1 MVLLVTDVFVLLT
14 QVLLWVVV
22 GLFAWYVLLRALP
35 RAFLGGLVLL
45 LLLGVA
51 ALTFY
56 RGSPDQGIL
65 GDLWRIIAVPFS
77 PIGLILILLLIA
89 FSEVFRGKGLSKSGI
104 NLVRIAVPL
113 LLIFSIP
120 AVSYF
125 LAQRAEAEALQITR
139 PAPTEA
145 LGGGRRV
152 IVVLAQDTTR
162 LQIRP
167 RTQPNPDPISRPA
180 TRAPLF
186 PPPEPLNES
195 TFAILAEQPIQLTER
210 GNRLTYAGQL
220 FIEERT
226 RGTAPLLIVSGGAT
240 SRDRKEGDTRE
251 NTSEARAAS
260 TYLQNRFS
268 IPEGDIIEESQSPT
282 VHDSAENVRDL
293 LRSRNI
299 NFGNQLFVVTSAIEM
314 TRSALTFSREFT
326 NAGTNGAD
334 VTIIPRPTDFYTIP
348 PREAIQQRL
357 RGRDLIERGFRLGD
371 LLPST
376 DAFSLSSKV
385 VSEYINSIYYFL
397 RGWIRPVKTL

>member
-35 RAFLGGLVLL
+35 RVFLGGLVLL

-56 RGSPDQGIL
+56 RGSPEQGLL
-65 GDLWRIIAVPFS
+65 GDIWRIIAVPFS

-89 FSEVFRGKGLSKSGI
+89 FSQVFRGKGLTKTGI

-113 LLIFSIP
+113 LLILSIP

-125 LAQRAEAEALQITR
+125 LAQRAESEALEITR

-162 LQIRP
+162 LQLRP
-167 RTQPNPDPISRPA
+167 RTQPIPDQALPR
-180 TRAPLF
+180 TTQAPLI

-195 TFAILAEQPIQLTER
+195 TFGILASQPIQLTER

-220 FIEERT
+220 YAEERA
-226 RGTAPLLIVSGGAT
+226 RGTAPLIVVTAGETA
-240 SRDRKEGDTRE
+240 RERKEGDTRE

-260 TYLQNRFS
+260 TYLQNRFG

-282 VHDSAENVRDL
+282 VHDSAENVREL

-299 NFGNQLFVVTSAIEM
+299 SFGNQLIVVTSAIEM
-314 TRSALTFSREFT
+314 TRSALTFSREFA

-334 VTIIPRPTDFYTIP
+334 VTIIPRPTDFYTLP
-348 PREAIQQRL
+348 PRDALRQRL
-357 RGRDLIERGFRLGD
+357 RGRDLIERGFRLSD

-376 DAFSLSSKV
+376 DAFALSSRV
-385 VSEYINSIYYFL
+385 VSEYVNSIYYFL
-397 RGWIRPVKTL
+397 RGWIRPVRTL

>member
-51 ALTFY
+51 AFTFY
-56 RGSPDQGIL
+56 QGSPDQGIL
-65 GDLWRIIAVPFS
+65 GDIWRIIAVPFS

-89 FSEVFRGKGLSKSGI
+89 FSEVFRGKALTKTGT

-113 LLIFSIP
+113 FLIFSIP

-125 LAQRAEAEALQITR
+125 LAQRAEAEALQIAR
-139 PAPTEA
+139 PAPIEA

-167 RTQPNPDPISRPA
+167 PTQPAPA
-180 TRAPLF
+180 PTNTPVNRAPLF
-186 PPPEPLNES
+186 PPPEPLDPS
-195 TFAILAEQPIQLTER
+195 TFSLLTEQPIQLTER

-220 FIEERT
+220 YLQERA
-226 RGTAPLLIVSGGAT
+226 RGTSPLLIVSAGQTA
-240 SRDRKEGDTRE
+240 RAFKEGDTPE

-260 TYLQNRFS
+260 TYIQNRFGV
-268 IPEGDIIEESQSPT
+268 PEGDIIQDPRSPT
-282 VHDSAENVRDL
+282 VHSSAENVREL

-299 NFGNQLFVVTSAIEM
+299 NFGNQLMVVTSAIEM
-314 TRSALTFSREFT
+314 TRSGLTFSREFT

-348 PREAIQQRL
+348 PKEAIQQRV
-357 RGRDLIERGFRLGD
+357 RGRDLIERGVRIGD

-376 DAFSLSSKV
+376 DAFALSSKV
-385 VSEYINSIYYFL
+385 ISEYINSIYYFL
-397 RGWIRPVKTL
+397 RGWIRPVRTL

>member
-35 RAFLGGLVLL
+35 RVFLGGLVLL

-51 ALTFY
+51 AFTFY

-65 GDLWRIIAVPFS
+65 GDIWRIIAVPFS
-77 PIGLILILLLIA
+77 PLGLILILLLIA
-89 FSEVFRGKGLSKSGI
+89 FSEVFRGKGLSKTGI

-167 RTQPNPDPISRPA
+167 RTQPAPAPTNSPA
-180 TRAPLF
+180 TQAPLF
-186 PPPEPLNES
+186 PPPEPLDES
-195 TFAILAEQPIQLTER
+195 TFALLADQPVQLTER

-220 FIEERT
+220 YGEERA
-226 RGTAPLLIVSGGAT
+226 RGTAPLLIVSAGAT
-240 SRDRKEGDTRE
+240 TRDRKEGDTTE

-260 TYLQNRFS
+260 TYIQNRFGV
-268 IPEGDIIEESQSPT
+268 PAGDIIEDSQSPT
-282 VHDSAENVRDL
+282 IHDSAVNVREL

-326 NAGTNGAD
+326 NSGTNGAD
-334 VTIIPRPTDFYTIP
+334 ATIIPRPTDFYTIP
-348 PREAIQQRL
+348 PREAIQQRV
-357 RGRDLIERGFRLGD
+357 RGRDLIERGFRIGD

-376 DAFSLSSKV
+376 DALTLSSKV
-385 VSEYINSIYYFL
+385 ISEYINSIYYFL
-397 RGWIRPVKTL
+397 RGWIRPVRTL